1 MDGAAGGTVAW
12 NTLLLD
18 RSFQLN
24 YLFIPAPKEW
34 VLNSSC
40 RNCSARMDR
49 FHCVLLGVDG
59 VLLWCA
65 QNKGALGLVAI
76 ISVISYLTCNCS
88 ALPYFFSMLFFK
100 CRWLSTS
107 VFFLLLLLLFLFSFC
122 YFFVAPNWTTLECRN
137 NQINCPDSPA
147 LVLVRVKMSEQWT
160 LWGKNSTGDV

>member
-88 ALPYFFSMLFFK
+88 ALPYFFSMLFLNVDG
-100 CRWLSTS
+100 WVL
-107 VFFLLLLLLFLFSFC
+107 LFSFFYC
-122 YFFVAPNWTTLECRN
+122 CFFSCFHSVIFLSLLIGQPWSVEIIRLT
-137 NQINCPDSPA
+137 
-147 LVLVRVKMSEQWT
+147 VLIAQ
-160 LWGKNSTGDV
+160 L